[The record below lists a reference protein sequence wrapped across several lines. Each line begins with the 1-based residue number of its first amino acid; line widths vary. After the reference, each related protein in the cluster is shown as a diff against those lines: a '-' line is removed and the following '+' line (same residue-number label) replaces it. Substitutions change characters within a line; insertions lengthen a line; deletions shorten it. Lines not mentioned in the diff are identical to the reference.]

1 MQSFQGNFQQTTIV
15 ESEARRASAS
25 GSIAYQRPGKMRW
38 EYQEPDP
45 QLLVTDGDTLWLY
58 DPLLENV
65 TIQELA
71 AVTDGTALAFL
82 LGAGELSE
90 DFTQRRMQKSLLD
103 SDKSWEVLELVPN
116 REQSAIEFLQL
127 GVNSE
132 TGALEALLFKD
143 NSGSVRIIEFEALS
157 YNVKFSDE
165 VISQIAQLLQVAML
179 TGTDIVDN
187 LRTLRM
193 VVDDGTLVS
202 DPDFSEAFQENI
214 QRMLANAAEMQAG
227 QNTEEV

>member
-1 MQSFQGNFQQTTIV
+1 MTKFLITLLLVFPLPYCLLAITLEQVQERYLEMQSFQGNFLQTTIV
-15 ESEARRASAS
+15 ESEDRRASAS
-25 GSIAYQRPGKMRW
+25 GIIAYQLPGKMRW

-71 AVTDGTALAFL
+71 TVTDGTALAFL
-82 LGAGELSE
+82 LGAGELTE

-103 SDKSWEVLELVPN
+103 PYKSWEVLELVPN
-116 REQSAIEFLQL
+116 REQSAIELLQL
-127 GVNSE
+127 GVDSE

-157 YNVKFSDE
+157 YNVEFSKDFFSFEIPPDME
-165 VISQIAQLLQVAML
+165 VI
-179 TGTDIVDN
+179 
-187 LRTLRM
+187 R
-193 VVDDGTLVS
+193 
-202 DPDFSEAFQENI
+202 P
-214 QRMLANAAEMQAG
+214 
-227 QNTEEV
+227 

>member
-1 MQSFQGNFQQTTIV
+1 MTKFLITLFSVFSFPHYLLAITLEQVQERYQEMQSFQGNFLQTTIV
-15 ESEARRASAS
+15 ESEDRRASAS

-82 LGAGELSE
+82 LGAGELTE
-90 DFTQRRMQKSLLD
+90 DFTQRMMQKSLLD
-103 SDKSWEVLELVPN
+103 PDKSWEVLELVPN
-116 REQSAIEFLQL
+116 REQSAIELLQL
-127 GVNSE
+127 GVDSE

-157 YNVKFSDE
+157 YNVEFSKDFFSFEIPPDME
-165 VISQIAQLLQVAML
+165 VI
-179 TGTDIVDN
+179 
-187 LRTLRM
+187 R
-193 VVDDGTLVS
+193 
-202 DPDFSEAFQENI
+202 P
-214 QRMLANAAEMQAG
+214 
-227 QNTEEV
+227 

>member
-1 MQSFQGNFQQTTIV
+1 MQSFQGNFLQTTIV
-15 ESEARRASAS
+15 ESEDRRASAS
-25 GSIAYQRPGKMRW
+25 GIIAYQRPGKMRW

-82 LGAGELSE
+82 LGAGELTE

-103 SDKSWEVLELVPN
+103 PDKSWEVLELVPKQ
-116 REQSAIEFLQL
+116 EQSAIQLLQL
-127 GVNSE
+127 GVDSA

-157 YNVKFSDE
+157 YNVEFSKDFFRFEIPPDME
-165 VISQIAQLLQVAML
+165 VIH
-179 TGTDIVDN
+179 
-187 LRTLRM
+187 
-193 VVDDGTLVS
+193 
-202 DPDFSEAFQENI
+202 P
-214 QRMLANAAEMQAG
+214 
-227 QNTEEV
+227 

>member
-1 MQSFQGNFQQTTIV
+1 MKKFFITLFSIFFCPYFLQAITLERVQQRYLEMQSFQGNFLQTTIV
-15 ESEARRASAS
+15 ESEDRRASAS
-25 GSIAYQRPGKMRW
+25 GTIAYQRLGKMRW

-45 QLLVTDGDTLWLY
+45 QLLVTDGETLWLY

-90 DFTQRRMQKSLLD
+90 DFTQRKMQKSLLD
-103 SDKSWEVLELVPN
+103 PAKSWEVLELVPN

-127 GVNSE
+127 GVDSE
-132 TGALEALLFKD
+132 TGALEGLLFKD

-157 YNVKFSDE
+157 YNVDFSKDFFSFEIPPGME
-165 VISQIAQLLQVAML
+165 VI
-179 TGTDIVDN
+179 
-187 LRTLRM
+187 R
-193 VVDDGTLVS
+193 
-202 DPDFSEAFQENI
+202 P
-214 QRMLANAAEMQAG
+214 
-227 QNTEEV
+227 